1 MGNLIQGFQLCEQS
15 PRAPQ
20 PPSKVTLVPSQLAM
34 LHRCI
39 KIEGLRKG
47 IGVMADLPGSG
58 KSYVV
63 LSLVLL
69 DSKSTNILVVPQ
81 NIHGQWAQAIN
92 VFCNIRWASYV
103 SYEDVSG
110 LYFNKKGLYEKQLIL
125 TTPLYFD
132 VICAAL
138 DGHKVDR
145 VFIDEI
151 DSVEFMVRRRPNA
164 FLWLVSASF
173 DNNSLERL
181 GLKLD
186 DQAIASVTCRCKE
199 DFVRSSFPLPEPV
212 TTTLVCKNVYID
224 HILHGMVTEE
234 EYAAINALDFSAMK
248 KRFNTRTALNE
259 KEALQY
265 LVGDLADTVAHCTTS
280 IEDLE
285 RSLDMCVTEM
295 ERKAVIAQIEDKKK
309 TLSKAEERLQCI
321 RERIVD
327 NSMCLICYDDV
338 TSKTVTG
345 CCKQVYCYR
354 CITSWLERKE
364 TCPYCRTLGFEIVTI
379 EEGAAPAPKPPPK
392 LESSQKTKMEAFK
405 GLFEN
410 GLGSKVIVFSDYR
423 KIFKQVGDVLDELD
437 ISHIELD
444 GGSIGAIDR
453 DVAAYKTGDARV
465 LMTNS
470 SLYGCGMNLENTT
483 DIVLMHR
490 TRDKM
495 YEQVVGRAQRPG
507 RTAPLR
513 IWRLFHENEMAHWQP
528 SAMHPSQAWTLTSW
542 LP

>member
-1 MGNLIQGFQLCEQS
+1 MGNLLQSFQLDQSS

-20 PPSKVTLVPSQLAM
+20 PPSKVPLVPSQLAM
-34 LHRCI
+34 LHRCK
-39 KIEGLRKG
+39 KIEGLRHG
-47 IGVMADLPGSG
+47 VGVMADLPGSG

-63 LSLVLL
+63 LSIVLL
-69 DSKSTNILVVPQ
+69 DNKSTNILVVPQ
-81 NIHGQWAQAIN
+81 NIHGQWAQAIGA
-92 VFCNIRWASYV
+92 FCNIRWASYV
-103 SYEDVSG
+103 SYEDVSS
-110 LYFNKKGLYEKQLIL
+110 LYFNNNALYGKQLVL

-132 VICAAL
+132 VISAAL
-138 DGHKVDR
+138 DGRKVDR

-151 DSVEFMVRRRPNA
+151 DSVEFMVRKRPNA

-173 DNNSLERL
+173 DKSSLERL
-181 GLKLD
+181 GLKLSD
-186 DQAIASVTCRCKE
+186 EEISSITCRCKE
-199 DFVRSSFPLPEPV
+199 EFVRSSFPLSDPV

-224 HILHGMVTEE
+224 HILHGMVTED

-248 KRFNTRTALNE
+248 KRFNTRPAINE

-280 IEDLE
+280 IEDLK
-285 RSLDMCVTEM
+285 RSLGLCVTDR
-295 ERKAVIAQIEDKKK
+295 EREAVLAQIEDQKKE
-309 TLSKAEERLQCI
+309 LAKADGRLQCI

-338 TSKTVTG
+338 VSKTVTA
-345 CCKQVYCYR
+345 CCKQVYCFR
-354 CITSWLERKE
+354 CITSWLDRRD
-364 TCPYCRTLGFEIVTI
+364 TCPYCRTNEFEIVTI
-379 EEGAAPAPKPPPK
+379 EEGAAPEPPAKPEP
-392 LESSQKTKMEAFK
+392 SQKTKVETFK

-410 GLGSKVIVFSDYR
+410 GLGSKIIVFSDYR
-423 KIFKQVGDVLDELD
+423 KIFKAVGEVLDELGV
-437 ISHIELD
+437 SHIELD

-453 DVAAYKTGDARV
+453 DVAAYKSGSARV

-490 TRDKM
+490 TKDKM

-513 IWRLFHENEMAHWQP
+513 IWRLFHENEALPLP
-528 SAMHPSQAWTLTSW
+528 SVTH
-542 LP
+542 